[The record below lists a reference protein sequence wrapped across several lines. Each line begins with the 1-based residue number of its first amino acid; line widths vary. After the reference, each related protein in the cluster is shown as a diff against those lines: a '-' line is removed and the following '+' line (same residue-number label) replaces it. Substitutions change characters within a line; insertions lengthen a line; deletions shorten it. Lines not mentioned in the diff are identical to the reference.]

1 MGIYELLFWYI
12 LAFIGGWLFGTTFSK
27 SDDRPAESNNMQE
40 LSFCEECE
48 GCAKF
53 EPLNKPNVYITDLLL
68 TELVTALDMN
78 YIELPSFGMVPL
90 NSPDNLRDTF
100 WRCVEADKLFGTD
113 TTRKDSR

>member
-12 LAFIGGWLFGTTFSK
+12 LAFIAGWLFGTTFVK
-27 SDDRPAESNNMQE
+27 PDYKHNENNMQE

-68 TELVTALDMN
+68 TELVTALNMN
-78 YIELPSFGMVPL
+78 YIELPSFGVVPL
-90 NSPDNLRDTF
+90 NSPDNLRETF

-113 TTRKDSR
+113 ED